1 MTVRLVLQYDSCG
14 AKNLTIHSTRRADLL
29 IRSTPRPYGR
39 AVLLRKR
46 LKKALSRPSNSACF
60 PSCCFGY
67 ALVGRSRN
75 RKGLTAASYFKK
87 YPPFGRIFPWQGE
100 KCGLAR

>member
-29 IRSTPRPYGR
+29 IRSTPRPYRR
-39 AVLLRKR
+39 AVVLRKR

-60 PSCCFGY
+60 QAVVSGTLWSD
-67 ALVGRSRN
+67 ARAMERARRGELLQEV
-75 RKGLTAASYFKK
+75 AARRAYF
-87 YPPFGRIFPWQGE
+87 P
-100 KCGLAR
+100 LAG